1 MPSSPTAP
9 VLGPLPPEG
18 KVERL
23 TLSLPPKLSQ
33 ELDAY
38 VRYHREHHG
47 DLATKQKLGVA
58 ILDHFLTAD
67 SGFKAWV
74 RQQPSAG

>member
-1 MPSSPTAP
+1 MSSSPAAP

-23 TLSLPPKLSQ
+23 TLSLPPKLNQ

-38 VRYHREHHG
+38 VSYHREHHG

-58 ILDHFLTAD
+58 ILEHFLAAD
-67 SGFKAWV
+67 SGFKAWT
-74 RQQPSAG
+74 RRQPSVG